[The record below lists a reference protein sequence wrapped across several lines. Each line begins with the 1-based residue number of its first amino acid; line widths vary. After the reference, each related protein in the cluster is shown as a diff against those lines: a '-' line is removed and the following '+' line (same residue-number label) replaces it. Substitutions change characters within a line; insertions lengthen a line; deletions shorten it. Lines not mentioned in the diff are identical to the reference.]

1 VILLRQVSDMYITV
15 ILQSYIT
22 VVLQSQTFPQSCFTV
37 YVIMLHN
44 PVITPFIQY
53 ITILSKSPII
63 LSSIVRRFNALSS
76 F

>member
-1 VILLRQVSDMYITV
+1 VILLRQVSDMYIAV

-44 PVITPFIQY
+44 PVITPFI
-53 ITILSKSPII
+53 
-63 LSSIVRRFNALSS
+63 
-76 F
+76 